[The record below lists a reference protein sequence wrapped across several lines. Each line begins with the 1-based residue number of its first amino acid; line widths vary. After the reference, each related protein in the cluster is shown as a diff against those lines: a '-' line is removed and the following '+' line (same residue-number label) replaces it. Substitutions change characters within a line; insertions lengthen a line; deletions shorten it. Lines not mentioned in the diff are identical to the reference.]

1 MSVLKPGSWLGLI
14 GGGQLG
20 RMFAM
25 AAQTLG
31 YRVMVLDPD
40 QGSPASAVC
49 DAQLV
54 AEYDDNEALAALAER
69 VAAVT
74 TEFENVPA
82 DSLAFLALERR
93 VTPAASS
100 VAIAQD
106 RIAEKNF
113 IAKAG
118 ASVAPHHVV
127 RTLADL
133 AEAPRE
139 LFPGV
144 LKASRLGYDG
154 KGQIRVNDKDDA
166 RRGFVAL
173 GEVACVLEQRLSL
186 SFEVSVVLAR
196 AMDGSTVT
204 YPVAENLHRDGIL
217 HVTRVPSPKVTDALA
232 AKATEAALQIA
243 AALDYHGVLCVEF
256 FALNDGQLIVNEMA
270 PRPHNSGHYS
280 IDACVSSQF
289 DAQVRVM
296 ADAPLGSPH
305 QHSAAV
311 MLNVLGDLW
320 FKHGGEHPL
329 EPNWDLVLAHPGAKL
344 HLYGKNTARLA
355 RKMGHITLVGDDADA
370 LWRDAAELAAA
381 LGMPAF

>member
-54 AEYDDNEALAALAER
+54 AEYHDREALATLAER

-82 DSLAFLALERR
+82 DSLDFLARERR
-93 VTPAASS
+93 VTPAAAS

-113 IAKAG
+113 IARAG
-118 ASVAPHHVV
+118 ARVAPHHVV
-127 RTLADL
+127 RTQGDL
-133 AEAPRE
+133 AGAARE

-154 KGQIRVNDKDDA
+154 KGQVRVNDRDDA
-166 RRGFVAL
+166 TRGFVAL
-173 GEVACVLEQRLSL
+173 GEVACVLEQRLAL
-186 SFEVSVVLAR
+186 SFEISVVLAR

-204 YPVAENLHRDGIL
+204 FPVAENLHRDGIL
-217 HVTRVPSPKVTDALA
+217 HVTRVPSDKVSDALA
-232 AKATEAALQIA
+232 AEATRTALQIA
-243 AALDYHGVLCVEF
+243 EALDYHGVLCVEF
-256 FALNDGQLIVNEMA
+256 FVLSDGQLIVNEMA
-270 PRPHNSGHYS
+270 PRPHNSGHYT

-296 ADAPLGSPH
+296 VDAPLGSTH

-320 FKHGGEHPL
+320 FKHGGDKPL
-329 EPNWDLVLAHPGAKL
+329 EPDWDLVLAHPGAKL

-355 RKMGHITLVGDDADA
+355 RKMGHITLVGDDPSA
-370 LWRDAAELAAA
+370 LWREAESIARA

>member
-31 YRVMVLDPD
+31 YRVMALDPD
-40 QGSPASAVC
+40 HGSPASAVC

-54 AEYDDNEALAALAER
+54 AEYDDREALNALAER

-82 DSLAFLALERR
+82 ASLAYLALQRR
-93 VTPAASS
+93 VTPAAAS

-113 IAKAG
+113 IATAG
-118 ASVAPHHVV
+118 ARVAPHHVV
-127 RTLADL
+127 QSLEDL
-133 AEAPRE
+133 AAAPQA
-139 LFPGV
+139 LFPAV

-154 KGQIRVNDKDDA
+154 KGQVRVNDRDDA
-166 RRGFVAL
+166 QRGYIAL
-173 GEVACVLEQRLSL
+173 GQVPCVLEQRLSL
-186 SFEVSVVLAR
+186 SFEVSVLLAR
-196 AMDGSTVT
+196 AIDGSTVT

-217 HVTRVPSPKVTDALA
+217 HVTRVPSPKVTQALA
-232 AKATEAALQIA
+232 DEATRAALQIA

-256 FALNDGQLIVNEMA
+256 FVLSDGQLIVNEMA
-270 PRPHNSGHYS
+270 PRPHNSGHYT

-296 ADAPLGSPH
+296 ADAPLGSAH

-320 FKHGGEHPL
+320 FKHGGS
-329 EPNWDLVLAHPGAKL
+329 EPREPDWDLVLAHPGAKL

-355 RKMGHITLVGDDADA
+355 RKMGHITLVGADSEA
-370 LWRDAAELAAA
+370 LWRDAGVLAAA